1 VWHQQD
7 VLSFRHLAYASPY
20 AITTI
25 LTHFCLQIG
34 TSNEE

>member
-7 VLSFRHLAYASPY
+7 VLSFQHLAHDSLC

-25 LTHFCLQIG
+25 LTPCLQ
-34 TSNEE
+34 TNASNEK